1 MTVSLF
7 AAFFTRLNNL
17 EMCDCRST
25 TVDNDLNYLQQGI
38 ISLFYYY
45 VLILIKKPIVSVNFV
60 MYYKFYLKERY
71 DF

>member
-17 EMCDCRST
+17 ETCDCRST